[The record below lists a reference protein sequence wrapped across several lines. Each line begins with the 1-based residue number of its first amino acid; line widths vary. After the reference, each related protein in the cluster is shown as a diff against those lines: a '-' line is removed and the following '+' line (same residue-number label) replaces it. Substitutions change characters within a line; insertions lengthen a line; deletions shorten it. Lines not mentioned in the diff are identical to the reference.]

1 MAGAAN
7 CAKIRLT
14 ARKQWFGQED
24 AGLQTISF
32 NGRVSEKLVQE
43 LLFNDKMDI
52 ILKRGEIYLCLSSY
66 VSRDE
71 IDLNQLSFGI
81 SGGLIQS
88 QLDETSFLQSGDFD
102 PLLMEL

>member
-1 MAGAAN
+1 MEES
-7 CAKIRLT
+7 AK
-14 ARKQWFGQED
+14 
-24 AGLQTISF
+24 
-32 NGRVSEKLVQE
+32 KLVQE

-88 QLDETSFLQSGDFD
+88 QLDETSFLQSGILTR
-102 PLLMEL
+102 LLMEL